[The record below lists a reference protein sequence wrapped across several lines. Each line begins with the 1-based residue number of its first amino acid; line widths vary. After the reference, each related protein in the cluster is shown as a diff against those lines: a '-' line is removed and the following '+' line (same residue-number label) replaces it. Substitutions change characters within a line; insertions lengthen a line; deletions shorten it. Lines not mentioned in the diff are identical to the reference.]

1 MEYKNNLNLPINSE
15 CTICVIGLGYV
26 GLPLATEF
34 NKRKKSLLSGKK
46 LSRKIV
52 GFDLNKQRIT
62 ELQSGQDTTMETDH
76 DDLIYLKSIKFT
88 NNPLYLRE
96 CEVFI
101 ISVPTPIDI
110 NKIPDLN
117 YLEKATKTVAEII
130 STKQSK
136 FSPIIIYESTVYP
149 GTTEEICV
157 PILEKYSGLRFNND
171 FYCGYS
177 PERINPG
184 DKEHRLTSIVKIT
197 SGSNNEVAMWIDE
210 LYGSIIEA
218 GTYKAKS
225 IKIAEAAKVIENTQ
239 RDLNIALVN
248 ELAKICKTLKID
260 TLDVLDA
267 AGSKWNFLPF
277 KPGLVGGHCISVD
290 PYYLTYKS
298 KQHGY
303 NPDIVLAG
311 RNLNDSMSEWIV
323 EQLIKEIFDKEIT
336 LKKARVLILGITF
349 KENCPDTRNSK
360 VLDIIDNLN
369 KNDIVPYLYDPY
381 IINKDK
387 LKFNFKLLDK
397 LPLNEEDK
405 FDVVIVAV
413 PHKEFKD
420 MDRLLWSK
428 LVKDKNIIYDLKGIV
443 PRELNSMRL

>member
-1 MEYKNNLNLPINSE
+1 M
-15 CTICVIGLGYV
+15 
-26 GLPLATEF
+26 
-34 NKRKKSLLSGKK
+34 
-46 LSRKIV
+46 
-52 GFDLNKQRIT
+52 
-62 ELQSGQDTTMETDH
+62 
-76 DDLIYLKSIKFT
+76 
-88 NNPLYLRE
+88 
-96 CEVFI
+96 
-101 ISVPTPIDI
+101 
-110 NKIPDLN
+110 
-117 YLEKATKTVAEII
+117 
-130 STKQSK
+130 
-136 FSPIIIYESTVYP
+136 
-149 GTTEEICV
+149 
-157 PILEKYSGLRFNND
+157 
-171 FYCGYS
+171 
-177 PERINPG
+177 
-184 DKEHRLTSIVKIT
+184 
-197 SGSNNEVAMWIDE
+197 
-210 LYGSIIEA
+210 
-218 GTYKAKS
+218 
-225 IKIAEAAKVIENTQ
+225 
-239 RDLNIALVN
+239 
-248 ELAKICKTLKID
+248 
-260 TLDVLDA
+260 LDA

-405 FDVVIVAV
+405 LDVVIVAV

-443 PRELNSMRL
+443 PRELNSLRL